1 VLKQYFEYFYKLK
14 SLKEK
19 RAIFKS
25 PLSLYANRYL
35 QAEKTT
41 LNDRRIKNRL

>member
-25 PLSLYANRYL
+25 PLSLYANRCVQL
-35 QAEKTT
+35 KKPK
-41 LNDRRIKNRL
+41 LNEN